1 MENNIQNKKNV
12 IIAIILNI
20 FFIGS
25 GHYYIK
31 DTKKAFIF
39 FPIIIALLYT
49 MYYVSTLIEISFLVV
64 LIYFLCFSVYIY
76 SIIDAIKLIKN
87 ENILNYRKR
96 GIKLV
101 FFIFT
106 YILSV
111 IILSTYTPLKIYSVP
126 SSNMEKTI
134 MKGDHIV
141 VNKLDKEIKR
151 GDIIA
156 FRYPKDEKVHYVKR
170 CVATENDEILY
181 QDKHLYIHFSEGNEY
196 IKATYKPEKIKN
208 IGGKLWVENPYKE
221 QFLGIAYDDKV
232 DLFEQMSLH
241 MSVGQ
246 LAMKPALVNDLPM
259 REGSKFNAFY
269 AKVEKDHYY
278 MVGDNRDHSNDSR
291 FWGSVPKENIIGKAK
306 SILINL
312 QDFSRISILLKQG
325 S

>member
-1 MENNIQNKKNV
+1 MKKALSKLYTFSNSWTGT
-12 IIAIILNI
+12 IIIVLFVI
-20 FFIGS
+20 FFIAQAFVIPSGS
-25 GHYYIK
+25 MKRTLLIGDHLFVKKFSYGIPTPHLPWLEIPVFPDINGNGH
-31 DTKKAFIF
+31 
-39 FPIIIALLYT
+39 
-49 MYYVSTLIEISFLVV
+49 LIEG
-64 LIYFLCFSVYIY
+64 
-76 SIIDAIKLIKN
+76 
-87 ENILNYRKR
+87 ER
-96 GIKLV
+96 
-101 FFIFT
+101 
-106 YILSV
+106 
-111 IILSTYTPLKIYSVP
+111 P
-126 SSNMEKTI
+126 
-134 MKGDHIV
+134 
-141 VNKLDKEIKR
+141 KR
-151 GDIIA
+151 GDIVV

-221 QFLGIAYDDKV
+221 QFLGIVYDDKV

-291 FWGSVPKENIIGKAK
+291 FWGSVPYANIVGKPWFVYFSWDDQYKIRWERIGRSVE
-306 SILINL
+306 SIQYDETL
-312 QDFSRISILLKQG
+312 F
-325 S
+325 